1 MQQFRRS
8 ARCRVSG
15 PTGCAFGVTMRRLLL
30 AATALTVCGPALAAP
45 PAPANFSWTGCYVGG
60 NVGPGWGDAT
70 FSGSTTIA
78 TKASDSILV
87 SRGVEALGGGQIGC
101 NLQVAR
107 NWVLGAEGD
116 FGWSNINGTS
126 ADPFFSGK
134 NLSSRNDWITSAT
147 GRVGYVWDNWMFYG
161 KGGAAWARDQYA
173 FSATAV
179 IIDGFTFSPAFNE
192 TGSDT
197 RFGWTAGT
205 GIEWA
210 FAPAWSARVE
220 FDYYGFGPRTV
231 TLFDATTSMSSGP
244 ISVKQNIEAIRFG
257 INYQFWTGGSIPP
270 N

>member
-1 MQQFRRS
+1 
-8 ARCRVSG
+8 
-15 PTGCAFGVTMRRLLL
+15 
-30 AATALTVCGPALAAP
+30 
-45 PAPANFSWTGCYVGG
+45 
-60 NVGPGWGDAT
+60 
-70 FSGSTTIA
+70 
-78 TKASDSILV
+78 
-87 SRGVEALGGGQIGC
+87 
-101 NLQVAR
+101 
-107 NWVLGAEGD
+107 
-116 FGWSNINGTS
+116 
-126 ADPFFSGK
+126 
-134 NLSSRNDWITSAT
+134 
-147 GRVGYVWDNWMFYG
+147 MFYG